1 MRRTLMLTGDV
12 NLVGVADAQTPFAR
26 IAPLLRSADV
36 LFGNLECCLYAP
48 PRAHPPEREGFYA
61 SPAAG
66 EALVLAGYAAVGTA
80 NNVNYGEQ
88 AILASLA
95 ELDRLGIAHTG
106 SGANREAARR
116 PAIVERK
123 GLRVGFLQRT
133 SVYWPTDHEAGER
146 SAGVAVLRGHTA
158 WQVPVHRTNPDLPPM
173 NRPGL
178 PPLVVT
184 WADRE
189 QLAQYREEIA
199 ALRRQ
204 VDIVVCSHHWGLG
217 AEVLQYMSEIAH
229 AAVEAGADVVMGHGP
244 HRPLAIELYR
254 GRPVFYGLG
263 NCSFHTGHGGR
274 RHGDWVGL
282 IASVELEERAIERI
296 ALRLVRHNERN
307 ETILRSPAEERA
319 TIAELERLCAP
330 YGTVIEAQG
339 EEVVI
344 GAGSGS

>member
-12 NLVGVADAQTPFAR
+12 NLVNVADPEVPFAR
-26 IAPLLRSADV
+26 IAALLRGADA

-48 PRAHPPEREGFYA
+48 PREHPPEREGFYA
-61 SPAAG
+61 DPAAG
-66 EALVLAGYAAVGTA
+66 RALALAGYCAVGTA
-80 NNVNYGEQ
+80 NNVNYGDE

-106 SGANREAARR
+106 SGADRAAARR

-123 GLRVGFLQRT
+123 GLRFGFLQRT
-133 SVYWPTDHEAGER
+133 SVYWPVNHEAGER

-158 WQVPVHRTNPDLPPM
+158 WQLPAPKSRPDLPPM

-189 QLAQYREEIA
+189 HLAQYVEEVA
-199 ALRRQ
+199 ALRRES
-204 VDIVVCSHHWGLG
+204 DIVVCSHHWGLG

-244 HRPLAIELYR
+244 HRPLAIEFYR

-263 NCSFHTGHGGR
+263 NCSFHTGHERR

-282 IASVELEERAIERI
+282 VASIALAERAIERV

-307 ETILRSPAEERA
+307 ETVLRDPAQERA
-319 TIAELERLCAP
+319 TIAELERLSAP
-330 YGTVIEAQG
+330 YGTVFEVEG
-339 EEVVI
+339 EEVVVR
-344 GAGSGS
+344 AAAR